1 MKPFRWFAVTEF
13 YLQILLFN
21 NFFPV
26 GKYYFCAMKQTQF
39 YNHHLSHGAKM
50 VPFTGFQMPLE
61 YSGVTQEHINVRENV
76 GIFDVSHM
84 GEIWIKGPEAYEL
97 VQRITSNDVALLEP
111 GRIQYSCLPNDQG
124 GIVDDLLV
132 YMFDDEKYLLVV
144 NASNLEKDH
153 HWILKNNTR
162 GAMVENTSDQISQLA
177 VQGPRAAALL
187 QKLTAVD
194 LSKIPYYYFVT
205 GEVADAKEVIISNTG
220 YTGAGG
226 FELYMYNADASN
238 LWEQLFKAGK
248 EMGVQPAGLAA
259 RDTLRLEMGFC
270 LYGNDINE
278 TTSPLE
284 AGLGWITKF
293 TEGNNF
299 IHRAELEQQ
308 RAVGVSRRLV
318 GFELLERGI
327 PRQHYPIFDCEGN
340 TIGEVTSGTM
350 SPMLKKGIGMGY
362 VEVEHAK
369 KDTEI
374 RIGIRNKQIAARV
387 VKLPF
392 YTPGV

>member
-1 MKPFRWFAVTEF
+1 
-13 YLQILLFN
+13 
-21 NFFPV
+21 
-26 GKYYFCAMKQTQF
+26 
-39 YNHHLSHGAKM
+39 M
-50 VPFTGFQMPLE
+50 VPFAGFQMPVE
-61 YSGVTQEHINVRENV
+61 YAGVSQEHINVRENV

-84 GEIWIKGPEAYEL
+84 GEIWIKGPEAFEL
-97 VQRITSNDVALLEP
+97 VQRITSNDVSLLVP
-111 GRIQYSCLPNDQG
+111 GAIQYSCLPNDIG

-132 YMFDDEKYLLVV
+132 YKFDDHKYLLVV

-153 HWILKNNTR
+153 QWILKQNSR
-162 GAMVENTSDQISQLA
+162 GAEVENASDRISQLA
-177 VQGPRAAALL
+177 VQGPRATALL
-187 QKLTAVD
+187 QKLTPVD
-194 LSKIPYYYFVT
+194 LSKIPYYHFIS
-205 GEVADAKEVIISNTG
+205 GEFAGAKEVIISNTG

-226 FELYMYNADASN
+226 FELYMYNGDASGV
-238 LWEQLFKAGK
+238 WEKLFEAGK
-248 EMGVQPAGLAA
+248 EIGVQPAGLAA

-284 AGLGWITKF
+284 AGLGWITRF
-293 TEGNNF
+293 TDGNNF

-308 RAVGVSRRLV
+308 RDAGLTRRLV

-327 PRQHYPIFDCEGN
+327 PRQHYPIFDTKGN

-362 VEVEHAK
+362 VKDELSK

-374 RIGIRNKQIAARV
+374 SIGIRNKQVAARV
-387 VKLPF
+387 VRPPF
-392 YTPGV
+392 YKPGV